1 MSLTN
6 LNGSFEKV
14 EEVEVEEVEMRII
27 KREKNNMLVGKE
39 KAEINS
45 SKRDSFVSIKHY
57 DQLLNDLRC
66 PGKFKSFKDYIHTL
80 KNDFHRM
87 YCTISNSNLFV

>member
-6 LNGSFEKV
+6 LNVSFEKV
-14 EEVEVEEVEMRII
+14 EEVEEVEMRII

-39 KAEINS
+39 KCELNS
-45 SKRDSFVSIKHY
+45 NNRDSFISMKHY

-66 PGKFKSFKDYIHTL
+66 PGKSKSL
-80 KNDFHRM
+80 
-87 YCTISNSNLFV
+87 

>member
-27 KREKNNMLVGKE
+27 KREKKSMLVGNE
-39 KAEINS
+39 KSEINS
-45 SKRDSFVSIKHY
+45 SNRDSFVSMKHY

-66 PGKFKSFKDYIHTL
+66 PGKFKTLMIYVQTL
-80 KNDFHRM
+80 KNNFHRM
-87 YCTISNSNLFV
+87 YCTISSSNLFV

>member
-14 EEVEVEEVEMRII
+14 EEVELQEVEMRIK
-27 KREKNNMLVGKE
+27 KRDKNNMLVVRENNELG
-39 KAEINS
+39 S
-45 SKRDSFVSIKHY
+45 SNRDSFVSMKHY

-66 PGKFKSFKDYIHTL
+66 PGKSKSLLLMFI
-80 KNDFHRM
+80 
-87 YCTISNSNLFV
+87 I